1 MGDEIVQDIDGN
13 IIGCRY
19 CGSRSIRK
27 FGYLYRANS
36 KKQQWMCRNSGKR
49 SVNPQVL
56 EKSNFDKEIT
66 EADYM
71 PIEE

>member
-36 KKQQWMCRNSGKR
+36 KKQQWMCRNCGKR
-49 SVNPQVL
+49 SVKNLVL
-56 EKSNFDKEIT
+56 
-66 EADYM
+66 
-71 PIEE
+71 